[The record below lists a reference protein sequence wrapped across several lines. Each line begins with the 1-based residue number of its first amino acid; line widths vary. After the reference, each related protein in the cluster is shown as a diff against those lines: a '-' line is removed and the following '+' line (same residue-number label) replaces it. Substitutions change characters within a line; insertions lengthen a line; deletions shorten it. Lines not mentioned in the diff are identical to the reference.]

1 MFMVQ
6 RELPNDP
13 SSISYFLGC
22 LGEGKA
28 LAIDVHLDDI
38 QWFIHQAEQ
47 RGVAIN
53 YVIDTH
59 VHADHYSGGRALAAQ
74 TGAEYMLHE
83 SSHAN
88 FNFVALKD
96 QQSIHV
102 GNVELKVLHTPGHT
116 LDSIC
121 LLGTDHSRG
130 PNPWFLLSQ
139 HTLFVGSVGRP
150 DLRGREAEM
159 AACLYDTLHNKLLS
173 LDGHIEILPGAK
185 AGSACGVGISGKPM
199 STIGYEKQNNPI
211 FKLSK
216 MDFVAQVS
224 ENLPPYPAKMVDIMK
239 ANSTD

>member
-22 LGEGKA
+22 ISQGKGI
-28 LAIDVHLDDI
+28 AIDVHLDDI
-38 QWFIHQAEQ
+38 QWFITQAEE
-47 RGVAIN
+47 RGVEIS

-59 VHADHYSGGRALAAQ
+59 VHADHYSGGKALSAR

-83 SSHAN
+83 SSQAS
-88 FNFVALKD
+88 FEFVALKD
-96 QQSIHV
+96 QQSIHA
-102 GNVELKVLHTPGHT
+102 GNVELKILHTPGHT

-121 LLGTDHSRG
+121 LLGTDHTRG
-130 PNPWFLLSQ
+130 ANPWFLLSQ

-150 DLRGREAEM
+150 DLRGREEEM
-159 AACLYDTLHNKLLS
+159 GACLYDSIHNKLLT
-173 LDGHIEILPGAK
+173 LDSHIEILPGAK
-185 AGSACGVGISGKPM
+185 AGSACGAGISGKPT
-199 STIGYEKQNNPI
+199 STIGFEKLNNPI

-216 MDFVAQVS
+216 AEFVAEVTA
-224 ENLPPYPAKMVDIMK
+224 NLPPYPARMAEIMK